1 MSLDLEKHLVFYGA
15 YHHNGVNLGIHMMCV
30 PIILFS
36 GFLIAANSGTLIP
49 LPDWLTIPYLP
60 LNLCTIGALLWGGL
74 YVLLEPVAGTAL
86 ALICLGAAAA
96 DNYIFSLD
104 SKTATQWAIA
114 VHVVCWL
121 AQFVGHGKYEGRAPA
136 LLDNLLQ
143 AIFLAPLFVWLELL
157 FRLGYRQELQ
167 SRVNKEVQ
175 KEVEKFRANKA
186 GKNGKA
192 Q

>member
-1 MSLDLEKHLVFYGA
+1 
-15 YHHNGVNLGIHMMCV
+15 MCV

-36 GFLIAANSGTLIP
+36 GFLVVRPNPLTNAHSFKPTNTILTQAANSGTVIP

-60 LNLCTIGALLWGGL
+60 LNLCTIGAILWGGL

-96 DNYIFSLD
+96 DNYMFSLNP
-104 SKTATQWAIA
+104 KTATQWAIA
-114 VHVVCWL
+114 VHVVCWV

-157 FRLGYRQELQ
+157 FMLGYRQELQ
-167 SRVNKEVQ
+167 SRVNKEVH
-175 KEVEKFRANKA
+175 KELEKFRANKA
-186 GKNGKA
+186 AKNGKA